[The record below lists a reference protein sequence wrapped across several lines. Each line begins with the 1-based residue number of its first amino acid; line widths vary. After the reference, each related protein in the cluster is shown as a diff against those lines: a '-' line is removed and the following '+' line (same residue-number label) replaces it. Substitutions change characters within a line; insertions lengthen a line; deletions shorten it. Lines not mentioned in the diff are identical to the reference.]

1 MDITLKDALTL
12 ARAGYKK
19 AEIQEILEA
28 EKKAEQDSTSAAAT
42 DSKVKEAPEITIQD
56 EAKESCQKTND
67 EKQDEPEIDYKALYE
82 ESQKKLKAAQ
92 SENIHNNI
100 EGEIKSDEQ
109 KLDEIISELI

>member
-28 EKKAEQDSTSAAAT
+28 EKKAEQDSTSAAET
-42 DSKVKEAPEITIQD
+42 DSKVKEAPEITISD
-56 EAKESCQKTND
+56 KAESFQENND
-67 EKQDEPEIDYKALYE
+67 VKQDEPEIDYKALYE